1 MTTIT
6 TPDDLLLL
14 LREDAAFRATM
25 RRELLTAELLEMP
38 QSVAALV
45 EHANATNARLD
56 RMDET
61 IAAIIE
67 QTNAI
72 NARLDRM
79 DETIA
84 AINARLDRMDE
95 TIAAINARLDRM
107 DETIAAIIEQTN
119 AINARLDRMDQTI
132 AAINARLDRMDE
144 TIAAIVEQTNAINRR
159 LDIVERDINGLGE
172 SFRREVR
179 AQSSF
184 RGNYAQSAASASD
197 IEIAHL
203 FAYKHGLEDIK
214 TRHISRNN
222 LESWLRENRD
232 LVKSLNIRKRATRTF
247 LRPDIIASV
256 ENLYSDEDAT
266 PVYYI
271 VIEASYT
278 GDAEDVNRATDHA
291 KIVRAIT
298 GLEAYPVVASAMLD
312 DDMEQE
318 TRSRL
323 YDELERFVDAR
334 DENGAYWHRLY
345 SADMRPPEPR

>member
-25 RRELLTAELLEMP
+25 RRELLTVELLEMP

-119 AINARLDRMDQTI
+119 AINARLDRMD
-132 AAINARLDRMDE
+132 ARLDRMDQ
-144 TIAAIVEQTNAINRR
+144 TIAAIVEQTNAMNRR

-222 LESWLRENRD
+222 LEAWLRENRD
-232 LVKSLNIRKRATRTF
+232 LVKSLNIRKRAMRTF

-312 DDMEQE
+312 DEMEQE
-318 TRSRL
+318 TRIRL

-334 DENGAYWHRLY
+334 DENGAYWHQLY

>member
-1 MTTIT
+1 MATLN

-25 RRELLTAELLEMP
+25 RRELLTVELLEVP
-38 QSVAALV
+38 QRISGIEQSVTALI

-56 RMDET
+56 RMDQT
-61 IAAIIE
+61 IAAIV
-67 QTNAI
+67 
-72 NARLDRM
+72 
-79 DETIA
+79 
-84 AINARLDRMDE
+84 
-95 TIAAINARLDRM
+95 
-107 DETIAAIIEQTN
+107 EQTN

-132 AAINARLDRMDE
+132 AAI
-144 TIAAIVEQTNAINRR
+144 VEQTNAINRR
-159 LDIVERDINGLGE
+159 LDLVESDITVMKRDINGLGE

-197 IEIAHL
+197 IDIAHL
-203 FAYKHGLEDIK
+203 FAHRHGLEDIK

-222 LESWLRENRD
+222 LEAWLRENRD
-232 LVKSLNIRKRATRTF
+232 LVKSLSIRQRATRTF
-247 LRPDIIASV
+247 LRPDIIAAV
-256 ENLYSDEDAT
+256 EDLYSSEDAS

-278 GDAEDVNRATDHA
+278 GDTEDVDRVTDHA

-298 GLEAYPVVASAMLD
+298 GLEAYPVVAAVMLD
-312 DDMEQE
+312 DEMEQA

-345 SADMRPPEPR
+345 SADLKPPEPR

>member
-1 MTTIT
+1 MTTIN

-25 RRELLTAELLEMP
+25 RRELLTVELLEVP
-38 QSVAALV
+38 QRVSNIEQSVAALI

-56 RMDET
+56 RMDQT
-61 IAAIIE
+61 IV
-67 QTNAI
+67 AI

-79 DETIA
+79 DQTIA
-84 AINARLDRMDE
+84 AIV
-95 TIAAINARLDRM
+95 
-107 DETIAAIIEQTN
+107 EQTN

-132 AAINARLDRMDE
+132 AAI
-144 TIAAIVEQTNAINRR
+144 VEQTNAINRR
-159 LDIVERDINGLGE
+159 LDLVESDITVMKRDINGLGE

-197 IEIAHL
+197 IDIAYL
-203 FAYKHGLEDIK
+203 FAHKHGLEDIK

-222 LESWLRENRD
+222 LEAWLRENRV
-232 LVKSLNIRKRATRTF
+232 LVKSLNIRQRATRTF
-247 LRPDIIASV
+247 LRPDIIAAV
-256 ENLYSDEDAT
+256 EDLYSTEDAT

-278 GDAEDVNRATDHA
+278 GDAEDLDRATDHA
-291 KIVRAIT
+291 KIVRAVT
-298 GLEAYPVVASAMLD
+298 GLEAYPVVSAVMLD
-312 DDMEQE
+312 EEMGQA

-345 SADMRPPEPR
+345 SADLKPPEPR

>member
-25 RRELLTAELLEMP
+25 RRELLTVELLEMP

-72 NARLDRM
+72 N
-79 DETIA
+79 
-84 AINARLDRMDE
+84 
-95 TIAAINARLDRM
+95 
-107 DETIAAIIEQTN
+107 
-119 AINARLDRMDQTI
+119 
-132 AAINARLDRMDE
+132 
-144 TIAAIVEQTNAINRR
+144 RR

-184 RGNYAQSAASASD
+184 RANYAQSAASASD

-247 LRPDIIASV
+247 QRPYIIASV
-256 ENLYSDEDAT
+256 ENLYSAEDAT

-271 VIEASYT
+271 VIEASDT

-334 DENGAYWHRLY
+334 DENGAYWHQLY